1 MSEAFIVSL
10 QPQGKDTM
18 VTVQSPEYPI
28 VVHAVQPEPGAQGP
42 EQEHCEGGEHHACTQ
57 EVAQVDP
64 GGREG
69 ETEGEREGG
78 RGCLPGRE
86 KGKEGEGGREGRRE
100 GGKEGE
106 REGGRERLFTNM
118 YST

>member
-10 QPQGKDTM
+10 QPQGKDAM

-28 VVHAVQPEPGAQGP
+28 VVHTVQPEPGAQGP

-69 ETEGEREGG
+69 GRKKEGG
-78 RGCLPGRE
+78 RERRRERGR
-86 KGKEGEGGREGRRE
+86 EGGREGGYIE
-100 GGKEGE
+100 
-106 REGGRERLFTNM
+106 LI
-118 YST
+118 